1 MKDISPELARS
12 LLTRIAAHD
21 EGGLRELNRLLGRR
35 IFAFAINRMHDPD
48 EAETVVTDTLWE
60 VWKQPERFDGSCK
73 LSTWVLGIAH
83 YKMLN
88 VWRSRGVPTES
99 LDDDAELVESDTL
112 GPFDARLR
120 DEEQAQVRRCIE
132 GLSDAHREVLECVYF
147 QDMSVLEA
155 AAALGCPKGTV
166 QTRLHHARHN
176 LRKSLERALG
186 AGARTLFTEE
196 SEALS

>member
-1 MKDISPELARS
+1 MKDISPEVARALLA
-12 LLTRIAAHD
+12 RIAAHD

-35 IFAFAINRMHDPD
+35 IYAFAINRMHDSD

-88 VWRSRGVPTES
+88 VLRARGTPTES
-99 LDDDAELVESDTL
+99 LDDEVESIESESL
-112 GPFDARLR
+112 GPFDLRLR
-120 DEEQAQVRRCIE
+120 DEERAQVRDCIE
-132 GLSDAHREVLECVYF
+132 RLSDAHREVLECVYY

-155 AAALGCPKGTV
+155 ASALGCPKGTI
-166 QTRLHHARHN
+166 QTRLFHARHN
-176 LRKSLERALG
+176 LRKCLERRLHAHRDRLEV
-186 AGARTLFTEE
+186 T
-196 SEALS
+196 S